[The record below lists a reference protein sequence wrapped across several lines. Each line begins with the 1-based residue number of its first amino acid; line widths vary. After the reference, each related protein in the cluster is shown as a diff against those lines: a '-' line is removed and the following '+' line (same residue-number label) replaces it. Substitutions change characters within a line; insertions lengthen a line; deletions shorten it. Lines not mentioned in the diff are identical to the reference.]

1 MPKKGSKIPSK
12 KWYYKLSKMSELNKR
27 KRGAKRPFFCCFFSS
42 KNEKK
47 DYTNINMLCNMLTS
61 EGGFRSEFAVLSGW
75 LRRVRRIKHY
85 MRRHDEY
92 LCGCRRGVAGLRR
105 FGCLVPIMKE
115 RAAIAGVRARL
126 N

>member
-1 MPKKGSKIPSK
+1 MPKKGLKIPSK

-27 KRGAKRPFFCCFFSS
+27 KRGAKRPFFCCFFSF
-42 KNEKK
+42 KNERK
-47 DYTNINMLCNMLTS
+47 DYTNINMLCSMLTS
-61 EGGFRSEFAVLSGW
+61 EGGIRSEFSGLSGW
-75 LRRVRRIKHY
+75 LRLISRIKHY

-105 FGCLVPIMKE
+105 FGCLVPLM
-115 RAAIAGVRARL
+115 RACAALAGVRARL

>member
-12 KWYYKLSKMSELNKR
+12 NWYYKSTKMSELNKR
-27 KRGAKRPFFCCFFSS
+27 KRGAKRPFFCCFLGG
-42 KNEKK
+42 KIVTI
-47 DYTNINMLCNMLTS
+47 DYTINNMLCNMRTS
-61 EGGFRSEFAVLSGW
+61 EGGHRSEFAVLSGW
-75 LRRVRRIKHY
+75 LRLISRIKHY

-105 FGCLVPIMKE
+105 FGRLVPLMNE
-115 RAAIAGVRARL
+115 RAALAGVRARM